1 MSDRTFTIAL
11 NISLG
16 LHLALLA
23 VQFLPFGWLSH
34 ARPRGPL
41 EVVYDYEV
49 AQQALQHLQA
59 EVARAT
65 TEAATNVPS
74 PSPVGG
80 GQPQIRIPD
89 RPVLALTRNL
99 PDTLPGYPVSIDLT
113 NLAEAARGDPVLL
126 SYFSA
131 IREQIQQAANRRG
144 WVTDEPSKGLVYVS
158 FVLSSNGAIRDTSVI
173 SGRSASSTALQGVAL
188 RIIETAAPFPPF
200 PPSINE
206 PRKTIVVPLEFLL
219 GS

>member
-1 MSDRTFTIAL
+1 MRDRAFIIAL

-16 LHLALLA
+16 LHLALLV
-23 VQFLPFGWLSH
+23 VQFLPLGWLPH
-34 ARPRGPL
+34 ARPRGPM

-49 AQQALQHLQA
+49 AKQELRHLQE
-59 EVARAT
+59 EVTRAT
-65 TEAATNVPS
+65 REAASSAPS
-74 PSPVGG
+74 PLPSG

-99 PDTLPGYPVSIDLT
+99 PDALPAYPVSIDLT
-113 NLAEAARGDPVLL
+113 NLTEAARGDPVLL

-144 WVTDEPSKGLVYVS
+144 WLSDEPSKGLVYVS
-158 FVLSSNGAIRDTSVI
+158 FVLNSNGVIRDASVI
-173 SGRSASSTALQGVAL
+173 SQRSAPSTTLQGVAL

-200 PPSINE
+200 PPSISE